1 MSQFGSISSFSLG
14 TSSKRF
20 MGSYRSTIMV
30 VGSGP
35 VGLLGH
41 KNPTGPAY
49 RYFVV
54 SGHRGRV
61 LCPKTPYQAAL
72 LAPAAGAYLSTPSSI
87 SRALSMAPTIPLPP
101 SRPPATLPRPS
112 FFPLPSDSER

>member
-1 MSQFGSISSFSLG
+1 LG

-49 RYFVV
+49 F
-54 SGHRGRV
+54 
-61 LCPKTPYQAAL
+61 
-72 LAPAAGAYLSTPSSI
+72 APQ
-87 SRALSMAPTIPLPP
+87 TI
-101 SRPPATLPRPS
+101 
-112 FFPLPSDSER
+112 